1 MGLGYVPQEPFR
13 VDSQDSLFQRRE
25 YRGAA
30 RRRGVGNAAASRAR
44 GEWGERIACR
54 WYEQHGFTIVARNVR
69 AGKGEIDFIATRAD
83 VVVIGE
89 VKARAS
95 ENFGSP
101 AEAMSQHKQRTV
113 RRAGAQWARENNIAY
128 WQLRFDLV
136 CIVGTRIEVLPNA
149 F

>member
-13 VDSQDSLFQRRE
+13 VDGQDPVFQRRE

-54 WYEQHGFTIVARNVR
+54 WYEQHGYVVVARNVR
-69 AGKGEIDFIATRAD
+69 VGKGEIDFIATRQD

-95 ENFGSP
+95 EKFGSP
-101 AEAMSQHKQRTV
+101 AEAMTQHKQRTV
-113 RRAGAQWARENNIAY
+113 RRAGVEWARANNIAY

-136 CIVGTRIEVLPNA
+136 CIVGTRVEVLPNA

>member
-1 MGLGYVPQEPFR
+1 M
-13 VDSQDSLFQRRE
+13 
-25 YRGAA
+25 
-30 RRRGVGNAAASRAR
+30 
-44 GEWGERIACR
+44 ACR
-54 WYEQHGFTIVARNVR
+54 WYEQHGYCIVARNVR
-69 AGKGEIDFIATRAD
+69 VGKGEIDFIATRHE

-101 AEAMSQHKQRTV
+101 AQAMSEHKQRTV
-113 RRAGAQWARENNIAY
+113 RRAGVEWAKANNIAL

-136 CIVGTRIEVLPNA
+136 CIVGTRIEVLRDA

>member
-13 VDSQDSLFQRRE
+13 VDRQDSLFQRRE
-25 YRGAA
+25 YRGTA

-54 WYEQHGFTIVARNVR
+54 WYEQHGYVVVARNVR
-69 AGKGEIDFIATRAD
+69 VGKGEIDFIATRND

-95 ENFGSP
+95 EKFGNP
-101 AEAMSQHKQRTV
+101 AEAMTQHKQRTV
-113 RRAGAQWARENNIAY
+113 RRAGVEWARANNIAY

-136 CIVGTRIEVLPNA
+136 CIVGTRVEVLPNA

>member
-44 GEWGERIACR
+44 GVWGERIACR

-69 AGKGEIDFIATRAD
+69 VGKGEIDFIATRAD

>member
-13 VDSQDSLFQRRE
+13 VDGEDPLFQRRE
-25 YRGAA
+25 YRGVA
-30 RRRGVGNAAASRAR
+30 RRRGVGNAAQSRAR

-54 WYEQHGFTIVARNVR
+54 WYEQHGYVVVARNVR
-69 AGKGEIDFIATRAD
+69 VGKGEIDFIATRQD

-95 ENFGSP
+95 EKFGSP
-101 AEAMSQHKQRTV
+101 AEAMTQHKQRTV
-113 RRAGAQWARENNIAY
+113 RRAGVEWARANNIAY

>member
-13 VDSQDSLFQRRE
+13 VDGQDPLFQRRE

-30 RRRGVGNAAASRAR
+30 RRRGVGKAAQSRAR

-54 WYEQHGFTIVARNVR
+54 WYEQHGYVVVARNVR
-69 AGKGEIDFIATRAD
+69 VGKGEIDFIATRQD

-89 VKARAS
+89 VKARSS
-95 ENFGSP
+95 EKFGSP
-101 AEAMSQHKQRTV
+101 AEAMTQHKQRTV
-113 RRAGAQWARENNIAY
+113 RRAGVEWARANNIAY

>member
-13 VDSQDSLFQRRE
+13 VDGQDPLFQRCE

-54 WYEQHGFTIVARNVR
+54 WYEQHGYVVVARNVR
-69 AGKGEIDFIATRAD
+69 VGKGEIDFIATRQD

-95 ENFGSP
+95 EKFGSP
-101 AEAMSQHKQRTV
+101 AEAMTQHKQRTV
-113 RRAGAQWARENNIAY
+113 RRAGVEWARANNIAY

-136 CIVGTRIEVLPNA
+136 CIVGTRVEVLPNA

>member
-13 VDSQDSLFQRRE
+13 VDGQDPVFQRRE
-25 YRGAA
+25 YRGTA

-44 GEWGERIACR
+44 GKWGERIACR
-54 WYEQHGFTIVARNVR
+54 WYEQHGYVVVARNVR
-69 AGKGEIDFIATRAD
+69 VGKGEIDFIATRQD

-95 ENFGSP
+95 EKFGSP
-101 AEAMSQHKQRTV
+101 AEAMTQHKQRTV
-113 RRAGAQWARENNIAY
+113 RRAGAQWARANNIAY

-136 CIVGTRIEVLPNA
+136 CIVGTRVEVLPNA

>member
-1 MGLGYVPQEPFR
+1 MGMGYVPQEPFR
-13 VDSQDSLFQRRE
+13 VDGQDSLFQRRE
-25 YRGAA
+25 YRGTA

-54 WYEQHGFTIVARNVR
+54 WYEQHGYVVVARNVR
-69 AGKGEIDFIATRAD
+69 VGKGEIDFIATRLD

-95 ENFGSP
+95 ETFGSP
-101 AEAMSQHKQRTV
+101 AEAMTQLKLRTV
-113 RRAGAQWARENNIAY
+113 RRAGAQWARANNIAY

>member
-1 MGLGYVPQEPFR
+1 MGMGYVPQEPFR
-13 VDSQDSLFQRRE
+13 VDGQDSLFQRRE
-25 YRGAA
+25 YRGASS
-30 RRRGVGNAAASRAR
+30 RRGVGNAAQSRAR

-54 WYEQHGFTIVARNVR
+54 WYEQHGYVVVARNVR
-69 AGKGEIDFIATRAD
+69 VGKGEIDFIATRLD

-95 ENFGSP
+95 ETFGSP
-101 AEAMSQHKQRTV
+101 AEAMTQHKQRTV
-113 RRAGAQWARENNIAY
+113 RRAGVEWARSNNIAY

>member
-13 VDSQDSLFQRRE
+13 IDSQDPVFQRRE
-25 YRGAA
+25 HRGTA
-30 RRRGVGNAAASRAR
+30 RRRGVDTATASRAR
-44 GEWGERIACR
+44 GEWGERMACR
-54 WYEQHGFTIVARNVR
+54 WYEQHGYTIVARNVR
-69 AGKGEIDFIATRAD
+69 VGKGEIDFIATRDD

-101 AEAMSQHKQRTV
+101 AQAMSEHKQRTV
-113 RRAGAQWARENNIAY
+113 RRAGVEWAKANNIVL

-136 CIVGTRIEVLPNA
+136 CIVGTRIEVLRNA

>member
-13 VDSQDSLFQRRE
+13 VNGQDPVFQRRE
-25 YRGAA
+25 HRGTARYRGIDTAS
-30 RRRGVGNAAASRAR
+30 ASRAR

-54 WYEQHGFTIVARNVR
+54 WYEQHGYTIVARNVR
-69 AGKGEIDFIATRAD
+69 VGKGEIDFIATRAD

-101 AEAMSQHKQRTV
+101 AEAMTQHKQRTV
-113 RRAGAQWARENNIAY
+113 RRAGVEWAQANNIAY

-136 CIVGTRIEVLPNA
+136 SIVGMRIEVLPDA

>member
-69 AGKGEIDFIATRAD
+69 VGKGEIDFIATRAD

>member
-1 MGLGYVPQEPFR
+1 MGLGYVPKEPFR
-13 VDSQDSLFQRRE
+13 VDGQNSVFQRRE
-25 YRGAA
+25 HRGTA
-30 RRRGVGNAAASRAR
+30 RHRGIDTAAASRAR
-44 GEWGERIACR
+44 GEWGERMACR
-54 WYEQHGFTIVARNVR
+54 WYEQHGYTIVARNVR
-69 AGKGEIDFIATRAD
+69 VGKGEIDFIASRDD

-101 AEAMSQHKQRTV
+101 AEAMSQHKQHTV
-113 RRAGAQWARENNIAY
+113 RRAGVAWAQENNIAV

-136 CIVGTRIEVLPNA
+136 CIVGTRIEVLRNA

>member
-1 MGLGYVPQEPFR
+1 MGMGYVPQEPFR
-13 VDSQDSLFQRRE
+13 VDGQDSLFQRRE
-25 YRGAA
+25 HRGTA
-30 RRRGVGNAAASRAR
+30 RRRGVGNAAQSRAR

-54 WYEQHGFTIVARNVR
+54 WYEQHGYVVVARNVR
-69 AGKGEIDFIATRAD
+69 VGKGEIDFIATRLD

-95 ENFGSP
+95 ETFGSP
-101 AEAMSQHKQRTV
+101 AEAMTQLKQRTV
-113 RRAGAQWARENNIAY
+113 RRAGVEWARSNNIAY

>member
-13 VDSQDSLFQRRE
+13 IDSQDPVFQRRE
-25 YRGAA
+25 HRGTA
-30 RRRGVGNAAASRAR
+30 RRRGVDTAAASRAR
-44 GEWGERIACR
+44 GEWGERMACR
-54 WYEQHGFTIVARNVR
+54 WYEQHGYSVVARNVR
-69 AGKGEIDFIATRAD
+69 VGKGEIDFIATRHE

-101 AEAMSQHKQRTV
+101 AQAMSEHKQRTV
-113 RRAGAQWARENNIAY
+113 RRAGVEWAKANNIAL
-128 WQLRFDLV
+128 WQLRFDFV
-136 CIVGTRIEVLPNA
+136 CIVGTRIEVLRDA